1 MAAGFCP
8 LPLSHEGC
16 VLMRKW
22 LTVAVALALCCCL
35 IISSSLPA
43 AAVLFDD
50 ISGWLYSDVVALTW
64 AKDTNGVYNC
74 ASSLSSL
81 AHDFILYWTPVSLDT
96 SSIRYDFELLGYIC
110 QSYVNSGVFTP
121 DTVASNV
128 SCWFMPFP
136 NSYRR
141 SGFSGTWSVG
151 SEYVIG
157 GPGIYNPYFSKFFTS
172 SFPSGVPV
180 TVTFS
185 VLRSDDSCKYH
196 TNQVQAIKFNRLDDG
211 SGWEYV
217 GCESIHGTY
226 TPEETY
232 GQGNFTI
239 AATFDDI
246 ASWDCDAIYFQ
257 LLLDGING
265 GTWHVGLDTVQ
276 LVYEP
281 SDSQVMQDQFDQVID
296 ELNKTNQTLN
306 KVYNKLYYMD
316 WSMTDIKN
324 QLEDAIY
331 GSSGVDSSD
340 TDFWYAAGDL
350 VDGMDDVNS
359 AIGAGADLVTGM
371 VSAAPMVT
379 TLTSLGGLLDVF
391 FGDTGQLTICGVTF
405 NPMSAAV
412 IIFGGFSLILL
423 VIAYV
428 FRKRGDS

>member
-1 MAAGFCP
+1 
-8 LPLSHEGC
+8 
-16 VLMRKW
+16 MRKW
-22 LTVAVALALCCCL
+22 IIAAAVLALFCCL

-43 AAVLFDD
+43 SAA
-50 ISGWLYSDVVALTW
+50 LYSDFCGWVYPDVLALTW
-64 AKDTNGVYNC
+64 AKDSSGNYNC
-74 ASSLSSL
+74 SSSFSSLN
-81 AHDFILYWTPVSLDT
+81 DCFFIYWTT
-96 SSIRYDFELLGYIC
+96 SASEFSDIKYDSELLGC
-110 QSYVNSGVFTP
+110 LGQSYLNSGVYTP
-121 DTVASNV
+121 DTVAANV
-128 SCWFMPFP
+128 SCWFLPFY
-136 NSYRR
+136 NSYKRTDQPY
-141 SGFSGTWSVG
+141 SYSTMQ
-151 SEYVIG
+151 EYVLG
-157 GPGIYNPYFSKFFTS
+157 TSCLYNPYVSKFFIS

-196 TNQVQAIKFNRLDDG
+196 TNRVQAIKFNRLDDG

-217 GCESIHGTY
+217 GCESIHGNY

-246 ASWDCDAIYFQ
+246 ASWNCDAIYFQ

-276 LVYEP
+276 LAYEP
-281 SDSQVMQDQFDQVID
+281 SDSELMQDQFDQVID
-296 ELNKTNQTLN
+296 LLNKTNQTLN

-324 QLEDAIY
+324 QLDEAIY
-331 GSSGVDSSD
+331 GPSGVDSSD
-340 TDFWYAAGDL
+340 TDFWYAADDL

-359 AIGAGADLVTGM
+359 AIGAGADMVSGM
-371 VSAAPMVT
+371 VNAAPMVT
-379 TLTSLGGLLDVF
+379 TLTSLGGVLDVF
-391 FGDTGQLTICGVTF
+391 FGNTGQLTICGVTF
-405 NPMSAAV
+405 NPLSAAV